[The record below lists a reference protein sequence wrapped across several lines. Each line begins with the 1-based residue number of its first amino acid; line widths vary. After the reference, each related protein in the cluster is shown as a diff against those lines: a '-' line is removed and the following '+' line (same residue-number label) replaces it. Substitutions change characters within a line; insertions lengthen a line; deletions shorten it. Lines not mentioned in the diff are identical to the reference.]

1 MFDERDII
9 DVYTRQDAIEDG
21 IIFNAGRI
29 ANREVDLTANLI
41 EQLNKYEL
49 VKAIIKALEAARH
62 FRQPDMKEIVVN
74 SKKVWVDDNGSV
86 ITLMLPE
93 DY

>member
-1 MFDERDII
+1 MERCE
-9 DVYTRQDAIEDG
+9 EDG

-29 ANREVDLTANLI
+29 ANREVDLTMNLI
-41 EQLNKYEL
+41 EQLDKYEL
-49 VKAIIKALEAARH
+49 AKAIVEGLDLARH
-62 FRQPDMKEIVVN
+62 FRQPDMKEIEVN
-74 SKKVWVDDNGSV
+74 GKKVWVDDNGQI